1 VRPSTASNNWLP
13 RRPLGCLQALTLTGW
28 VLASGASLPLAAG
41 QGLEALDSQAVAPI
55 DPLLGEAP
63 SGQLL
68 LDAETVAPAASFGAY
83 GDDADFET
91 GGPPLVR
98 PVNWIA
104 GPYLRGGVNFV
115 IGEGIFDE
123 QQDVGY
129 GISGGFR
136 QPLGPE
142 IGGDRFFF
150 DLGGSYQSSYGKAM
164 PVPFAGLKT
173 ITERNLA
180 LPTLPPDVEFEPVT
194 NAFQTTLEELRRGSV
209 HAAIG
214 WFWGAGMDNSSGD
227 PQLRFATRI
236 GGRVGHAR
244 GGFTE
249 DQLIF
254 PDPPDLTGNILTT
267 EVIDRT
273 YYPKTDTYGGLFV
286 GTEAILLQRQ
296 YSFGHFQWTLDGEL
310 ANDWIN
316 IGNVWKD
323 SLGTASVMMGFM
335 LSR

>member
-1 VRPSTASNNWLP
+1 VVA
-13 RRPLGCLQALTLTGW
+13 QEF
-28 VLASGASLPLAAG
+28 
-41 QGLEALDSQAVAPI
+41 EALGEEAAAAA

-68 LDAETVAPAASFGAY
+68 IDAAVAPAASYSAY
-83 GDDADFET
+83 GSGADFESEV
-91 GGPPLVR
+91 PPMVR
-98 PVNWIA
+98 PVNWIT

-142 IGGDRFFF
+142 IGGDRFFL
-150 DLGGSYQSSYGKAM
+150 DLGGSFQNSYGKA
-164 PVPFAGLKT
+164 PRLTESLETTTTQNILVPSAT
-173 ITERNLA
+173 PTVVSERISA
-180 LPTLPPDVEFEPVT
+180 
-194 NAFQTTLEELRRGSV
+194 AFLTTLEEMRRGSL
-209 HAAIG
+209 HAALG
-214 WFWGAGMDNSSGD
+214 WFWGPGLDNRSAD
-227 PQLRFATRI
+227 PQLGFASRV

-244 GGFTE
+244 GGFSE
-249 DQLIF
+249 EQLIF
-254 PDPPDLTGNILTT
+254 PDPPNLNGNFLTT
-267 EVIDRT
+267 QTVERT
-273 YYPKTDTYGGLFV
+273 YYNKTDTYGGLFV

-296 YSFGHFQWTLDGEL
+296 YSFGHVQWTVDGEF

-316 IGNVWKD
+316 IGNVWEG

>member
-1 VRPSTASNNWLP
+1 M
-13 RRPLGCLQALTLTGW
+13 ALLVVGGVTDR
-28 VLASGASLPLAAG
+28 A
-41 QGLEALDSQAVAPI
+41 AVAQELGDLDGQAAAMA

-63 SGQLL
+63 SGRLL
-68 LDAETVAPAASFGAY
+68 MDADAVAPAVSY
-83 GDDADFET
+83 GGDADFET
-91 GGPPLVR
+91 SGPPLVR
-98 PVNWIA
+98 PVNWIS

-115 IGEGIFDE
+115 IGEGIFDA

-150 DLGGSYQSSYGKAM
+150 DLGGSYQSSYGKA
-164 PVPFAGLKT
+164 T
-173 ITERNLA
+173 
-180 LPTLPPDVEFEPVT
+180 PVT
-194 NAFQTTLEELRRGSV
+194 FGSKTTTAQNVLTPSVPPLIDFDLLPAFQTTLEELRRGSV
-209 HAAIG
+209 HAALG
-214 WFWGAGMDNSSGD
+214 WFWGPGMDNRGWD
-227 PQLRFATRI
+227 TQLRFATRV

-249 DQLIF
+249 EQLIF
-254 PDPPDLTGNILTT
+254 PEPPDLTGNILTT
-267 EVIDRT
+267 EVIERT
-273 YYPKTDTYGGLFV
+273 YYNKTDTYGGLFV

-296 YSFGHFQWTLDGEL
+296 YSFGQFQWTLDGEL

-316 IGNVWKD
+316 IGNVWD
-323 SLGTASVMMGFM
+323 GSLGTASVMMGFM